1 MIDLDL
7 PPLRVGSPTA
17 ETLHELLACEPV
29 VVARPELDWS
39 PVRSAALVLAHL
51 SQLCPDPHSKRLAW
65 ASGRSMTGYEA
76 ADELF
81 RHLGSFGVD
90 GAVVMRDTFSQASLG
105 PNAVDLNGQ
114 RPLKVSFHR
123 SRPTYDVFPS
133 CDLLVIEL
141 GRTPE
146 LANPDRR
153 FRSIAGQVLLIGT
166 EVNPEPAVT
175 PKLRR
180 AARGQIPGFW
190 GDIPAHIALAGMPA

>member
-166 EVNPEPAVT
+166 EVNPEPVT